1 MEIKFFDTL
10 AGKAREFKPLEPGKA
25 KIYTCGPTVYDYA
38 HIGNF
43 RAFVFE
49 DLLRRFLEASGYEVT
64 HVMNLT
70 DVDDKTIAGAEREK
84 VTLDEYTSKY
94 IQAFNDDLKALN
106 CFAPSMQPRATR
118 EVTGKGG
125 MIELIQAL
133 IQKEAA
139 YESAGSVYFRVSK
152 FPDYGKLSKKKLEM
166 NIAGASERVDADEY
180 DSKEKVSDF
189 VLWKASKKGEE
200 ALMASWDSPWG
211 KGRPG
216 WHIECSSM
224 SMKYLGETFDIHAG
238 GEDLIFP
245 HHENEIAQSE
255 GASGKA
261 PFVNYW
267 LHCKFLLVNGEKMSK
282 SKGNFYTL
290 RDLLGKGYD
299 PMAIRYALLSTH
311 YRNTLN
317 FTFELLKEGGDS
329 IKKLDDAYWQC
340 VSRLATKD
348 FASKESGFKGV
359 MKQYLNH
366 MLEYLGDDLATAPCV
381 AELLSGVTQINS
393 KISMMNDEELKEALD
408 FFKKVDG
415 LLGFNVTE
423 YREIPSDILKLA
435 AERAEVR
442 KGVKADK
449 ELWKKSDEL
458 RDKIQAL
465 GWTVKDGKPGELS
478 TLKKKRRTWD

>member
-49 DLLRRFLEASGYEVT
+49 DLLRRFLEASAYEVT

-84 VTLDEYTSKY
+84 VQLDEYTSKY

-106 CFAPSMQPRATR
+106 CLAPSIQPRATR

-125 MIELIQAL
+125 MIELIQTL

-189 VLWKASKKGEE
+189 VLWKASKKGEVE
-200 ALMASWDSPWG
+200 LMASWDSPWG

-329 IKKLDDAYWQC
+329 VKKLDDAYWQC
-340 VSRLATKD
+340 VSRLILRDFGTKETGC
-348 FASKESGFKGV
+348 AAGLEKVFKNV
-359 MKQYLNH
+359 MNSLA
-366 MLEYLGDDLATAPCV
+366 DDLNVSAAFS
-381 AELLSGVTQINS
+381 ELLAGVSFVNS
-393 KISMMNDEELKEALD
+393 NIAFMNESELAAVAK
-408 FFKKVDG
+408 FFRKVDQ
-415 LLGFNVTE
+415 LLGLNVTD
-423 YREIPSDILKLA
+423 YQDIPAEILKLA